1 MPPKSKAP
9 EEGIVFPTDAKGTRS
24 TSSAGK
30 AIIGAA
36 LGAVSSGEKA
46 AEKCKKERNWRFG
59 YHKHFMQMVKLQCAD
74 PKDSVEVAKAGLAYM
89 HKNFDFVPKGGG
101 ETVPLSVAMSTIKD
115 SFKTAVVKGESGKKK
130 VTLNVPF
137 DGPWTNSHCKA
148 PPAGEVLEGA
158 GLKEQVNKWVANGV
172 IEADAATAIS
182 SISDHLE
189 GGADISDVYV
199 VMIGAGSA
207 MGPFSKLLELGANV
221 IALDIPGA
229 WGKGGPRPASGLWK
243 RLTDTAK
250 ASPGG
255 SIIFPLSKPQAECAD
270 DMDMFESAGAD
281 LMKQPAECKNWLL
294 EVAKGLPKG
303 AKICIGNYTYLD
315 GALHVK
321 LALAAD
327 VIIEALRKEFPQ
339 TSVAFL
345 CTPTDIHVVPDE
357 ANQAAEKNWGG
368 PIEMFI
374 NFITMGSKLRKNA
387 LPPLMSAEGKRIC
400 LVDGLSVAQGPNYAL
415 AKRMQHWRAQVVFEE
430 GATVSSMIAPSTA
443 TISVIHNKTF
453 AWAYGGMPYFKPFE
467 IFKQETTNAVMAS
480 LLLYN
485 VVFNDGPKCPANRKK
500 FGIDN
505 SIELFKTQ
513 GVHGG
518 LWRSGYQI
526 DSIGE
531 TSALVYFM
539 GGPKFFAPVFYTL
552 LTLAVYFLYKSL
564 FA

>member
-1 MPPKSKAP
+1 MPKKEQAP
-9 EEGIVFPTDAKGTRS
+9 EEGIVFPTDKKGTRS

-36 LGAVSSGEKA
+36 LKGASAGSKA
-46 AEKCKKERNWRFG
+46 AEKCEKEKNWRFG
-59 YHKHFMQMVKLQCAD
+59 YHKHFMQLVKLQCGD
-74 PKDSVEVAKAGLAYM
+74 SKDSVAVAKAGLAYM
-89 HKNFDFVPKGGG
+89 HDNFEFVPKGGG
-101 ETVPLSVAMSTIKD
+101 ESIPLSKAMSTIKD
-115 SFKTAVVKGESGKKK
+115 SFKTATVKGTGDKKGRK
-130 VTLNVPF
+130 LQIPF
-137 DGPWTNSHCKA
+137 DGAWTNSHCKA
-148 PPAGEVLEGA
+148 PPAGAVLEGA
-158 GLKEQVNKWVANGV
+158 GLKDQVNQWVENGV
-172 IEADAATAIS
+172 IESDAATAINAV
-182 SISDHLE
+182 SDHIE
-189 GGADISDVYV
+189 GGADLSDVYV

-229 WGKGGPRPASGLWK
+229 WGKGGKRPASGLWK

-255 SIIFPLSKPQAECAD
+255 SIIFPVSKAQEECAD
-270 DMDMFESAGAD
+270 DMELFESAGAD

-294 EVAKGLPKG
+294 EVAKTLPKG
-303 AKICIGNYTYLD
+303 AKLCIGNYTYLD

-327 VIIEALRKEFPQ
+327 VIIDALRKDFPQ

-345 CTPTDIHVVPDE
+345 CTPTDIHVCPEE

-368 PIEMFI
+368 PIEMLI
-374 NFITMGSKLRKNA
+374 NFLTMGTKLRKNA
-387 LPPLMSAEGKRIC
+387 LPPLISASGKRIC
-400 LVDGLSVAQGPNYAL
+400 LIDGLSVAQGPNYAL
-415 AKRMQHWRAQVVFEE
+415 AKRMQHWRAQVAFEE

-485 VVFNDGPKCPANRKK
+485 VCFNDGPKCPANRSKY
-500 FGIDN
+500 GIEN

-518 LWRSGYQI
+518 LWRAGYQI

-552 LTLAVYFLYKSL
+552 FTLVIYFIYKGI